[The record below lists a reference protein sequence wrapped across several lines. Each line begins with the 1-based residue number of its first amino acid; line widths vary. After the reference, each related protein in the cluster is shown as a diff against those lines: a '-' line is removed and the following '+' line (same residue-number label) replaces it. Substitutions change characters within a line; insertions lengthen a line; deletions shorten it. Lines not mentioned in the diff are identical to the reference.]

1 MTITLSKSKYLVG
14 LQCPKLLWVVFNAPE
29 RIPEVDQATQHVF
42 DQGHLVGE
50 LAKSWFPSG
59 VELGGYDFKE
69 NLVKTKEALRL
80 RKPLFE
86 AGLMQ
91 GNIFARADIL
101 NPVGKDEW
109 DIIEVK
115 SSASVKE
122 VHYHDLSFQK
132 YCYKQAGLKIRKCF
146 LMHINTAYVRH
157 GKIDPKQLFVM
168 EDTGVGV
175 DNALVGIKERIDLMF
190 KIISLPKCPEIK
202 ISASCSGPYDDCSLH
217 EECWAF
223 VPKGSVFELWRGGKK
238 TFELLESSI
247 VSLIDIPDGFKLND
261 NQRIQKECYKN
272 GKHHVNK
279 QELKVFLDSLKYPLC
294 FLDFETINPAVPLY
308 DNSSSYEN
316 IPFQFSLHVQEKPNG
331 EFAHHSFL
339 AEGKDDPRPA
349 LLSALKKVIGGKGSI
364 VAYNAS
370 FEKGVLKDLAEAFS
384 KDKEWI
390 ESLLPRIVDLMTP
403 FSKFYYY
410 HPKQQNS
417 ASLKS
422 VLPILTG
429 KGYDDLDIAE
439 GGTASL
445 EYLRITFGD
454 DKGKLPSTEEI
465 KKVRK
470 NLEEYCLQDTEGLTW
485 ILAKLRQVINDEK

>member
-1 MTITLSKSKYLVG
+1 MNLLTKSKYLYG

-42 DQGHLVGE
+42 DQGHLVGD

-59 VELGGYDFKE
+59 IELGGYDFKE

-101 NPVGKDEW
+101 NPVGKGEW

-115 SSASVKE
+115 SSASVKD

-146 LMHINTAYVRH
+146 LMHISTEYVRH
-157 GKIDPKQLFVM
+157 GEIDPKQLFVM
-168 EDTGVGV
+168 EDVSELV
-175 DNALVGIKERIDLMF
+175 DNAMVGIKERIDLLF
-190 KIISLPKCPEIK
+190 KIISLPKCPDIK
-202 ISASCSGPYDDCSLH
+202 ISASCGGIYDACSLH
-217 EECWAF
+217 DECWAF
-223 VPKGSVFELWRGGKK
+223 VPNGSVFELWRGGKK
-238 TFELLESSI
+238 AFELLESGI
-247 VSLIDIPDGFKLND
+247 IKLVDIPTGFKLND
-261 NQRIQKECYKN
+261 NQQKQKECYKN

-279 QELKVFLDSLKYPLC
+279 QELKVFLESLKYPC
-294 FLDFETINPAVPLY
+294 YFLDFETINPAVPLY
-308 DNSSSYEN
+308 DNSSPYDN
-316 IPFQFSLHVQEKPNG
+316 IPFQFSLHIQEKPNG
-331 EFAHHSFL
+331 KFAHHSFL
-339 AEGKDDPRPA
+339 AEGKDDPRPT
-349 LLSALKKVIGGKGSI
+349 LLAALKKVIGSKGSI
-364 VAYNAS
+364 MAYNAS

-390 ESLLPRIVDLMTP
+390 ESLLPRIIDLMTP

-454 DKGKLPSTEEI
+454 NKGKLPSAEEI

-485 ILAKLRQVINDEK
+485 ILAKLRQVINDGK